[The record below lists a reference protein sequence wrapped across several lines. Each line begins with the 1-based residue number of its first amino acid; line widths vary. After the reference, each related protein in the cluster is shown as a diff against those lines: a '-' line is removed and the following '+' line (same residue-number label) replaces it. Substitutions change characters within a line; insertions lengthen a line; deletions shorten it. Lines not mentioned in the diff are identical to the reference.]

1 MIDKNAF
8 SKLLLGLCFLIC
20 CNGITAQEVISAD
33 IFKDDV
39 HFLASDAMHGR
50 LTGTIYQD
58 IAAEYIQSR
67 FMEIGLTPVPGQK
80 DFLQSFYIK
89 HQNDPH
95 SNIGTMG
102 DNSDSVHVL
111 NVVGFID
118 NGAPSTIVL
127 GAHFDH
133 LGMGD
138 NSFSLSTEKAI
149 HNGADD
155 NASGV
160 SILIELARILKTEKA
175 AYNYLFIAFSGEEFG
190 LWGSNYFV
198 KHPTY
203 PLSKMAAMINMDM
216 VGRLKDENTILVGGV
231 GTSPVWKDLLEKS
244 NTSHLKM
251 NFEESG
257 VGPSDHTS
265 FYNANIPVLFFFTGQ
280 HSDYHKPSDDY
291 EKINF
296 VGMAKIATNILTL
309 IMDLNQVKAIPFSK
323 TKDPENTRVS
333 FNVSLGIMPDYIYSD
348 GGLRIDGVTDG
359 KPASKS
365 GLKPGDIITY
375 LGGIVVNDIQD
386 YMKALNS
393 IQKGEKVKIRYKRD
407 GKRIETDVQF

>member
-1 MIDKNAF
+1 MNDIKSISKNLF
-8 SKLLLGLCFLIC
+8 CLVFCFWSI
-20 CNGITAQEVISAD
+20 GISAQPVISPD
-33 IFKDDV
+33 VFKDDV

-50 LTGTIYQD
+50 LTGSLYQD

-67 FMEIGLTPVPGQK
+67 FMEIGLTTVPGQQ

-89 HQNDPH
+89 HPNDPH
-95 SNIGTMG
+95 TNIGSIG
-102 DNSDSVHVL
+102 GSDDSVHVL

-118 NGAPSTIVL
+118 NHADKTIVL

-160 SILIELARILKTEKA
+160 SVLIELARILRHEQSR
-175 AYNYLFIAFSGEEFG
+175 YNYLFIAFSGEEFG

-203 PLSKMAAMINMDM
+203 PLDKMAAMINMDM
-216 VGRLKDENTILVGGV
+216 VGRLKDEHTILVGGV
-231 GTSPVWKDLLEKS
+231 GTSPIWKDLLNKS
-244 NTSHLKM
+244 NTSHLKL

-265 FYNANIPVLFFFTGQ
+265 FYNAGIPVLFYFTGQ

-296 VGMAKIATNILTL
+296 VGMAKIATNILSL
-309 IMDLNQVKAIPFSK
+309 ILDLNEIDAIPFTK
-323 TKDPENTRVS
+323 TKEPENNRVS
-333 FNVSLGIMPDYIYSD
+333 FNVTLGIMPDYIYAEK
-348 GGLRIDGVTDG
+348 GLRIDGVTDG
-359 KPASKS
+359 KPASKA
-365 GLKPGDIITY
+365 GLKAGDIITF
-375 LGGIVVNDIQD
+375 LDGIVINDIQD
-386 YMKALNS
+386 YMKALNT
-393 IQKGEKVKIRYKRD
+393 IQKGEKVKIRYIRL
-407 GKRIETDVQF
+407 GQRIETDVQF